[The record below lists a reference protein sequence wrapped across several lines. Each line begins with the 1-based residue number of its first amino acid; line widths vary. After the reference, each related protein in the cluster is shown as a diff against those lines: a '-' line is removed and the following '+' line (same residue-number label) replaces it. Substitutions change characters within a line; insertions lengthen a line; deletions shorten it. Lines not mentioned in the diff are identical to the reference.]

1 MCQAPRSQVAR
12 REDGDRK
19 GRQQMRTPFQAR
31 TMYASALEIERVPG
45 GEVGALEGL
54 LLGPYISAIRKVI

>member
-19 GRQQMRTPFQAR
+19 GRQQMRTPFQA
-31 TMYASALEIERVPG
+31 SALEIERVPG
-45 GEVGALEGL
+45 GEGGALQGL
-54 LLGPYISAIRKVI
+54 LLGPYISAIRKVV